1 MNNLNVLKIAD
12 LPEYRRS
19 LNLTQADV
27 GKRMQ
32 TVQPA
37 VARLERWIVKGKL
50 PTFVTLQSYV
60 NALGSELD
68 RQMRKKEAVE
78 EQITE

>member
-50 PTFVTLQSYV
+50 PPFVTLQSYV
-60 NALGSELD
+60 NALGLELD
-68 RQMRKKEAVE
+68 LQIRKKEAVE

>member
-1 MNNLNVLKIAD
+1 MNNLNVLKSAD

-32 TVQPA
+32 TVQSA
-37 VARLERWIVKGKL
+37 VARLERWIGKGKL
-50 PTFVTLQSYV
+50 PTLLTLQSYV
-60 NALGSELD
+60 NALGLELD
-68 RQMRKKEAVE
+68 LQIRKKEAVE

>member
-1 MNNLNVLKIAD
+1 MNNLNDLKIAD

-37 VARLERWIVKGKL
+37 VARLERWIMKGKL

-60 NALGSELD
+60 NALGLELD
-68 RQMRKKEAVE
+68 LQIRKKEAVE

>member
-1 MNNLNVLKIAD
+1 MNNLNDLKIAD

-60 NALGSELD
+60 NALGLELD
-68 RQMRKKEAVE
+68 LQIRKKEEVE
-78 EQITE
+78 EQVTE

>member
-60 NALGSELD
+60 NALGLELD
-68 RQMRKKEAVE
+68 LQIRKKEAVE

>member
-1 MNNLNVLKIAD
+1 MNNLNDLKIAD

-37 VARLERWIVKGKL
+37 VARLERWIMKGKL

-60 NALGSELD
+60 NALGLELD
-68 RQMRKKEAVE
+68 LQIRKKEAIE
-78 EQITE
+78 EQMTE

>member
-1 MNNLNVLKIAD
+1 MNNLNDLKIAD

-60 NALGSELD
+60 NALGLELD
-68 RQMRKKEAVE
+68 LQIHKKEEVE
-78 EQITE
+78 EQVTE

>member
-1 MNNLNVLKIAD
+1 MNNLNVLKSAD

-50 PTFVTLQSYV
+50 PTFVTLQRYV
-60 NALGSELD
+60 HALGLELD
-68 RQMRKKEAVE
+68 LQIRKHEAVE

>member
-1 MNNLNVLKIAD
+1 MNNLNDLKIAD

-37 VARLERWIVKGKL
+37 VARLERWIMKGKL

-60 NALGSELD
+60 NALGLELD
-68 RQMRKKEAVE
+68 LQLRKKEAVE
-78 EQITE
+78 EQMTE

>member
-1 MNNLNVLKIAD
+1 MNDLNDLKLAD
-12 LPEYRRS
+12 LPEYRRF

-37 VARLERWIVKGKL
+37 VARLERWIMKGKL

-60 NALGSELD
+60 NALGLELD
-68 RQMRKKEAVE
+68 LQIRKKEAVE

>member
-1 MNNLNVLKIAD
+1 MNNLNDLKIAD

-37 VARLERWIVKGKL
+37 VARLERWILKGKL

-60 NALGSELD
+60 NALGLELD
-68 RQMRKKEAVE
+68 LQIRKKEEVE
-78 EQITE
+78 EQVTE

>member
-1 MNNLNVLKIAD
+1 MNNLNDLKIAD

-60 NALGSELD
+60 NALGLELD
-68 RQMRKKEAVE
+68 LQIRKKEEVE
-78 EQITE
+78 EQATE

>member
-1 MNNLNVLKIAD
+1 MNNLNDLKIAD

-37 VARLERWIVKGKL
+37 VARLERWIMKGKL

-60 NALGSELD
+60 NALGLELD
-68 RQMRKKEAVE
+68 LQIRKKEAVE
-78 EQITE
+78 EQMTE

>member
-60 NALGSELD
+60 NALGLELD
-68 RQMRKKEAVE
+68 LQIRKKEAVE
-78 EQITE
+78 EQMTE